1 MAKTRVYELAKE
13 LKVTNKDLIDTM
25 ARLGIYTRSH
35 MSVLENGEV
44 IKVRNH
50 YRQQWRAARLARMK
64 QEQAGAK
71 SEQAD
76 NGARVPATG
85 QQEGPPVRREATH
98 VASQAAPEAGVAR
111 QQDTGRVTAP
121 LSPAAAAGPE
131 AGQAEGPDPLTTD
144 APRGQ
149 AQEAPSPEKSRPRQQ
164 EQQRQPR
171 QQHQQGQQQQEQPRP
186 RDNRGHNQRQPAGR
200 EPQSQAGRPQHPQAG
215 EDGQRQRPQGGE
227 SGRGQQPWRD
237 KKHRGE
243 GPHRQEENRGPSR
256 ETPAA
261 RADTR
266 GQGAGQRPAADRG
279 QRRPGSAYN
288 KPLRIPK
295 PPEAVTKDLPEKR
308 RDRPNAKPAAKPET
322 ARSRKKELEHQRE
335 ERLLRRD
342 KNKGKAQ
349 KHKETPKVVFK
360 ITLTGS
366 ITVQEL
372 AKRIG
377 KTAAEVIKYLMGQ
390 GIMATINQEL
400 DIDTAALAAQDL
412 GAVVEIKAEKP
423 ITELEDLVDPPE
435 TLRERP
441 PVVTVMGH
449 VDHGKTSLLDAIRRT
464 NVTASEAGG
473 ITQHIGAY
481 QVRLKNRKITFLDT
495 PGHAA
500 FTAMRARGAQAT
512 DIAILVVAADDGVMP
527 QTIEAINH
535 AKAAGVPIVVAI
547 NKIDRPDA
555 NPDRVKQQLT
565 EYGLVPEEW
574 GGETIMVPVSAV
586 TKEGLNELLEMVLLT
601 ADVAELKANPDRPA
615 RGIVIEAQLD
625 RGRGPVATMLVQ
637 KGTLKVG
644 DNLVAGTACGR
655 VRAMVDDRGE
665 RVNSAPPST
674 PVEVLGLSELPE
686 AGDVFQVV
694 EDEKLARQIAAS
706 RQEEKRQEEMKVAG
720 KTSLDDLF
728 KQMEAGEVK
737 ELNLVIKG
745 DVQGSVEAL
754 RSALEQLSTNEVK
767 VNLLHGG
774 VGAITE
780 TDVML
785 AAASRAIIIGFNVR
799 PEANVR
805 KAAEEAGVEI
815 RLYRVIYEVID
826 DVRAAMSGLLEPE
839 QREAILGRA
848 EVRATFKVPKAGTVA
863 GCLVTEGKIQN
874 HALARVIRDGV
885 VVFEG
890 RIDSLKRFK
899 DDAREVAQGYEC
911 GVGLEKF
918 NDIKE
923 GDVIEAYTIEEIKRE
938 L

>member
-50 YRQQWRAARLARMK
+50 YRQQWRAAKLARMK
-64 QEQAGAK
+64 REQAGVK
-71 SEQAD
+71 PEQAD
-76 NGARVPATG
+76 NAARVPATT
-85 QQEGPPVRREATH
+85 QQEEPPVRQETAPEA
-98 VASQAAPEAGVAR
+98 AQAAPEAGAAGR
-111 QQDTGRVTAP
+111 QDTGRATAP
-121 LSPAAAAGPE
+121 LQPAATAGPG
-131 AGQAEGPDPLTTD
+131 AGQTEGPGPVTTSET
-144 APRGQ
+144 RGQ
-149 AQEAPSPEKSRPRQQ
+149 AQEASTPKESRSRQQ
-164 EQQRQPR
+164 EQHQPR
-171 QQHQQGQQQQEQPRP
+171 QQRHQGQQQQEQPRH
-186 RDNRGHNQRQPAGR
+186 RDNRGYNQRQPAGR
-200 EPQSQAGRPQHPQAG
+200 EPQAQAGRPQHPQAG
-215 EDGQRQRPQGGE
+215 EAVQRQRPQGGE
-227 SGRGQQPWRD
+227 SGRGQQQWRD
-237 KKHRGE
+237 KRRRGE

-261 RADTR
+261 RADTK

-279 QRRPGSAYN
+279 QRRPGPAYN

-308 RDRPNAKPAAKPET
+308 RDRPNAKPATKPE
-322 ARSRKKELEHQRE
+322 AGRSRKKELEHQRE

-342 KNKGKAQ
+342 RNKGKAQ

-412 GAVVEIKAEKP
+412 GAVVEIKHEKP
-423 ITELEDLVDPPE
+423 LTELEDLVDPPE

-586 TKEGLNELLEMVLLT
+586 TKQGLNELLEMVLLT

-644 DNLVAGTACGR
+644 DNLVAGAASGR

-686 AGDVFQVV
+686 AGDIFQVV
-694 EDEKLARQIAAS
+694 EDEKLARQIATS
-706 RQEEKRQEEMKVAG
+706 RQEEKRQEEMQVAG

-754 RSALEQLSTNEVK
+754 RSALEQLSTSEVK

-815 RLYRVIYEVID
+815 RLYRVIYEVVD

-839 QREAILGRA
+839 QREATLGRA

-863 GCLVTEGKIQN
+863 GCLVTEGKLQN

>member
-50 YRQQWRAARLARMK
+50 YRQQWRAAKLARMHR
-64 QEQAGAK
+64 EQATLKGEGPVPTRGVPDAPRAEEVPSRQVPAPETGAPA
-71 SEQAD
+71 QAT
-76 NGARVPATG
+76 GATRQPATG
-85 QQEGPPVRREATH
+85 SARPANTDETPVQEHKPAT
-98 VASQAAPEAGVAR
+98 AAR
-111 QQDTGRVTAP
+111 QAGDAP
-121 LSPAAAAGPE
+121 AAEGTAAAGQPLDGKE
-131 AGQAEGPDPLTTD
+131 LRQAVANGQGTE
-144 APRGQ
+144 
-149 AQEAPSPEKSRPRQQ
+149 EPRQQ
-164 EQQRQPR
+164 
-171 QQHQQGQQQQEQPRP
+171 
-186 RDNRGHNQRQPAGR
+186 PA
-200 EPQSQAGRPQHPQAG
+200 AT
-215 EDGQRQRPQGGE
+215 GQRAQGGE
-227 SGRGQQPWRD
+227 AGRGQQSRQ
-237 KKHRGE
+237 KKKRRGE
-243 GPHRQEENRGPSR
+243 GRSRQDENKGSAREDQANRFATRDKEAAPS
-256 ETPAA
+256 
-261 RADTR
+261 
-266 GQGAGQRPAADRG
+266 AGQQSPAEKG
-279 QRRPGSAYN
+279 QRRPAHS

-308 RDRPNAKPAAKPET
+308 RDRSNARPGGKPAESG
-322 ARSRKKELEHQRE
+322 RSRKREMENQLE
-335 ERLLRRD
+335 ERLMRRD

-400 DIDTAALAAQDL
+400 DLETAALVAQDL
-412 GAVVEIKAEKP
+412 GAIVEIKAEKP

-547 NKIDRPDA
+547 NKIDRPEA
-555 NPDRVKQQLT
+555 NPERVKQQLT

-574 GGETIMVPVSAV
+574 GGDTIMVPVSAV
-586 TKEGLNELLEMVLLT
+586 TKEGLNDLLEMVLLT

-615 RGIVIEAQLD
+615 RGIVIEAKLD

-637 KGTLKVG
+637 KGTLKIG
-644 DNLVAGTACGR
+644 DNLVAGSVYGR
-655 VRAMVDDRGE
+655 VRAMIDDRGE

-686 AGDVFQVV
+686 AGDIFQVV
-694 EDEKLARQIAAS
+694 EDEKLARQIASS
-706 RQEEKRQEEMKVAG
+706 RQEEKRQEELKAAS
-720 KTSLDDLF
+720 KTTLDDLF

-754 RSALEQLSTNEVK
+754 RGALEQLSTSEVK

-785 AAASRAIIIGFNVR
+785 AAASKAIIIGFNVR

-826 DVRAAMSGLLEPE
+826 DVKAAMSGLLEPE
-839 QREAILGRA
+839 EREVILGRA

-863 GCLVTEGKIQN
+863 GCFVTEGKIQN
-874 HALARVIRDGV
+874 RALARVIRDGV

-890 RIDSLKRFK
+890 RIESLKRFK
-899 DDAREVAQGYEC
+899 DDVREVAQGYEC

-923 GDVIEAYTIEEIKRE
+923 GDVIEAYTIEEIQRE

>member
-50 YRQQWRAARLARMK
+50 YRQQWRAAKLARMHREQAAMK
-64 QEQAGAK
+64 GEEPLPDRGVPDASRAEEVPSRQLPAPETGAPAQATGATRQPAPGSARPANAGENRIQEQKTAAAARQAGGAPAAEGPASAGQPRNGK
-71 SEQAD
+71 ELQQAVA
-76 NGARVPATG
+76 NGQGTEEHRQQPAATG
-85 QQEGPPVRREATH
+85 QRT
-98 VASQAAPEAGVAR
+98 
-111 QQDTGRVTAP
+111 
-121 LSPAAAAGPE
+121 
-131 AGQAEGPDPLTTD
+131 
-144 APRGQ
+144 
-149 AQEAPSPEKSRPRQQ
+149 
-164 EQQRQPR
+164 
-171 QQHQQGQQQQEQPRP
+171 
-186 RDNRGHNQRQPAGR
+186 
-200 EPQSQAGRPQHPQAG
+200 
-215 EDGQRQRPQGGE
+215 QGGE
-227 SGRGQQPWRD
+227 AGRGQQARQG
-237 KKHRGE
+237 KKRRGE
-243 GPHRQEENRGPSR
+243 GRSRQEEKKSPAR
-256 ETPAA
+256 EDQANSFA
-261 RADTR
+261 TR
-266 GQGAGQRPAADRG
+266 GKEAAPAAGQRPAAEKG
-279 QRRPGSAYN
+279 QRRPAHN

-308 RDRPNAKPAAKPET
+308 RDRSNTKPGAKPAEAG
-322 ARSRKKELEHQRE
+322 RSRKREMENQLE
-335 ERLLRRD
+335 ERLMRRD

-360 ITLTGS
+360 VTLTGS

-400 DIDTAALAAQDL
+400 DLETAALVAQDL
-412 GAVVEIKAEKP
+412 GAIVEIKAEKP

-527 QTIEAINH
+527 QTVEAINH

-547 NKIDRPDA
+547 NKIDRPEA
-555 NPDRVKQQLT
+555 NPERVKQQLT

-574 GGETIMVPVSAV
+574 GGDTIMVPVSAV
-586 TKEGLNELLEMVLLT
+586 TKEGINELLEMVLLT

-637 KGTLKVG
+637 KGTLKIG
-644 DNLVAGTACGR
+644 DNLVAGSVYGR

-674 PVEVLGLSELPE
+674 PVEVLGLSDLPE
-686 AGDVFQVV
+686 AGDIFQVV
-694 EDEKLARQIAAS
+694 EDEKLARQIASS
-706 RQEEKRQEEMKVAG
+706 RQEEKRQEELKAAS
-720 KTSLDDLF
+720 KTTLDDLF

-754 RSALEQLSTNEVK
+754 RGALEQLSTSEVK

-785 AAASRAIIIGFNVR
+785 AAASKAIIIGFNVR
-799 PEANVR
+799 PEANNVR

-839 QREAILGRA
+839 EREVILGRA

-863 GCLVTEGKIQN
+863 GCFVTEGKIQN
-874 HALARVIRDGV
+874 RALARVIRDGV

-890 RIDSLKRFK
+890 RIESLKRFK
-899 DDAREVAQGYEC
+899 DDVREVAQGYEC
-911 GVGLEKF
+911 GVGLERF

-923 GDVIEAYTIEEIKRE
+923 GDIIEAYNIEEIQRE

>member
-50 YRQQWRAARLARMK
+50 YRQQWRAAKLARMK
-64 QEQAGAK
+64 REQAGVKAK
-71 SEQAD
+71 QAEA
-76 NGARVPATG
+76 GAQAPAATQAEAQLARPEG
-85 QQEGPPVRREATH
+85 SPARQEASPVAPPP
-98 VASQAAPEAGVAR
+98 APAAGVAAP
-111 QQDTGRVTAP
+111 QATGTVTAP
-121 LSPAAAAGPE
+121 PAPATTAGP
-131 AGQAEGPDPLTTD
+131 GPLT
-144 APRGQ
+144 AGGPRGQ
-149 AQEAPSPEKSRPRQQ
+149 AQEAPAPEESRPRQQ
-164 EQQRQPR
+164 AQSQPR
-171 QQHQQGQQQQEQPRP
+171 QQRPQGQQQQPRH
-186 RDNRGHNQRQPAGR
+186 RDNRVYNQRQPAGR
-200 EPQSQAGRPQHPQAG
+200 EPRAQVGLPQHPQAG
-215 EDGQRQRPQGGE
+215 EAGQRQRPQGGE
-227 SGRGQQPWRD
+227 PGRGQQPWRD
-237 KKHRGE
+237 KRHRGE

-261 RADTR
+261 RTDTR
-266 GQGAGQRPAADRG
+266 DQGVGQRPAADRG
-279 QRRPGSAYN
+279 QRRPGPAYN

-308 RDRPNAKPAAKPET
+308 RERPNAKPATKPE
-322 ARSRKKELEHQRE
+322 AGRSRKKELEHQRE

-342 KNKGKAQ
+342 RNKGKAQ

-360 ITLTGS
+360 ITLTGN

-412 GAVVEIKAEKP
+412 GAVVEIKQEKP
-423 ITELEDLVDPPE
+423 LTELEDPVDPPE

-565 EYGLVPEEW
+565 EYGLVAEEW

-586 TKEGLNELLEMVLLT
+586 TKQGLNELLEMVLLT

-644 DNLVAGTACGR
+644 DNLVAGAVSGR

-694 EDEKLARQIAAS
+694 EDEKLARQIATS
-706 RQEEKRQEEMKVAG
+706 RQEEKRQEEMQVAG

-754 RSALEQLSTNEVK
+754 RSALEQLSTKEVK

-815 RLYRVIYEVID
+815 RLYRVIYEVVD

-839 QREAILGRA
+839 QREATLGRA